1 MTTVLGSRPTFS
13 SCAPQWRSPHQELW
27 VSTANGEYRGMIE
40 HINGR
45 YVAANHRG
53 TTVGEFKTLAQAQR
67 AVDGWSPR
75 ISEAREVIILK
86 TIAATALLCSTVMGI
101 SLIS

>member
-1 MTTVLGSRPTFS
+1 MSVVSTRS
-13 SCAPQWRSPHQELW
+13 SFPSYSPQWRSPHEQLW
-27 VSTANGEYRGMIE
+27 VSSANGEYRGMIE
-40 HINGR
+40 LINGR
-45 YVAANHRG
+45 YIAANHRG
-53 TTVGEFKTLAQAQR
+53 TTVGEFNSLAQAQR

-75 ISEAREVIILK
+75 NNDVREVIILK